1 MTIRPFDKLKTPVYR
16 VLAVGLFC
24 VLLASLLSGPAPA
37 YAGQQGPAGQPQR
50 VPPLPDGVEIQ
61 RRPLGLQVLGDD
73 SPRFVFLKMQDA
85 PLIRL
90 YAERKKAGVTLMS
103 AQVQRGYVQ
112 RLERAQ
118 QPVMTGARALGVPVI
133 SAYQKVLNGVQVK
146 ARPSQF
152 DALLALPGVE
162 SIHPVA
168 LMQLL
173 LGDSVPHIGAQR
185 VIDELG
191 IDGTGVDIGII
202 DSGIDY
208 IHADFGGPATQD
220 AYDANDNTII
230 TDMYEGA
237 RLFPTAKVVGGWDF
251 VGELYDAGCS
261 SDDEEAGRC
270 TATPHADPDPIDDG
284 FHGTHVAGIVA
295 GLGTEN
301 ISHGVAPGARL
312 WALKVFGAH
321 GSTNM
326 VPDAIEWAVD
336 PNDDGDI
343 SDALDVI
350 NMSLGSTFSGGGS
363 GETYAMAIE
372 NAIAAGMIVV
382 ASAGNSGDV
391 PLITGSPGSIP
402 PVISVASSYAPGE
415 ARQALEVTAPDT
427 IAGTYEVETGQ
438 FGPGLDEAGPISGDV
453 GYASPTDG
461 CEDLTNGAEV
471 AGKIA
476 LIDRGTC
483 TFVTKVRHAQT
494 AGAIGVIVVN
504 NVAGP
509 PIGMADD
516 GAGSDITIPSVM
528 ISQADG
534 DVIKAELPGVT
545 VTLASDI
552 LIPRPDLAD
561 QISSFSSRGPGWGRS
576 TAEIL
581 VASSPVIFKPEITA
595 PGSSIVSAFAGTGTE
610 SLSAS
615 GTSMS
620 SPHVAGVAA
629 LIKQAHP
636 NWMPEQVKAALVGTA
651 HSPIY
656 VDGNPEFGGG
666 GTVAPA
672 TRMGAGLVDAFAA
685 INTDVFVL
693 ADPPVGSGQRPG
705 VAVDFGFQAL
715 PEPVRLRR
723 SVTIQ
728 NTGDADVTYDVAFR
742 FQDADDADAGVTIS
756 PASDTLT
763 VPAGGSASLQVAADV
778 NPQALKDWPLS
789 GRSMADGDALRDIE
803 YSGWLTFTPAEQSVV
818 TTVVTT
824 SVVPVYLLARK
835 SADITAQPASVTLNE
850 FGPEHGTTL
859 QLENRSTIPGTAEV
873 FTLAGLDPN
882 EDGTPDAADVRAVG
896 VRNTPIEGLGN
907 LLEFAFATHAPRI
920 HPVQMEADVY
930 IDINQDRT
938 ADYILFNADLGL
950 LTTGQRSGV
959 NVTALFDQADG
970 SLSLEFYTDTDL
982 LTTNL
987 ILPVLAED
995 MGLGEGNLTF
1005 DYWIAVFDA
1014 LEETLVDVAP
1024 EGAFETPA
1032 RFTFDGANALYA
1044 VDRTSVDVVDSQAI
1058 DFFADA
1064 FGALAKPSAAGLMIM
1079 YDSSPTNVAVNL
1091 VDVDFNYDVG
1101 EMVIEADR
1109 AATGFVNSRDVTGA
1123 SLGGSRLW
1131 TGITTDKTRWYGVT
1145 QFDLASEVP
1154 GNAHIAKAELDLT
1167 GQETRY
1173 LDADA
1178 DAKWMVDVLDDSVDS
1193 AWPDVKFYMVHGAGV
1208 DATLGPTL
1216 GEEDLGK
1223 GSVNVFRF
1231 DRDQALLLEQ
1241 RIATTGRVSFRTNM
1255 VLDRLSQFVGR
1266 HLFAWDGGGGAR
1278 IPGEQPPVLRI
1289 TYVAA
1294 R

>member
-1 MTIRPFDKLKTPVYR
+1 MTTRPFDKLKTLVR
-16 VLAVGLFC
+16 RSLVLGLFC
-24 VLLASLLSGPAPA
+24 VFLVPLVIGPAPA
-37 YAGQQGPAGQPQR
+37 YAGPEGTAGRPQR
-50 VPPLPDGVEIQ
+50 VPPLPDGATIQ
-61 RRPLGLQVLGDD
+61 RRPLGVTVLEDD
-73 SPRFVFLKMQDA
+73 SPRYVFLKMRGA
-85 PLIRL
+85 PLARL
-90 YAERKKAGVTLMS
+90 YAERKGADATLMS
-103 AQVQRGYVQ
+103 AQLQRGYVQ
-112 RLERAQ
+112 RLELAQ
-118 QPVMTGARALGVPVI
+118 QPVVAGARALGVPVV
-133 SAYQKVLNGVQVK
+133 STYQKVLNGVQVK

-168 LMQLL
+168 LMKPL
-173 LGDSVPHIGAQR
+173 LGDSVPHVGAQR

-191 IDGTGVDIGII
+191 IDGSGVDVGII
-202 DSGIDY
+202 DTGIDY
-208 IHADFGGPATQD
+208 IHADFGGPGTQA
-220 AYDANDNTII
+220 AYDANDNTTI
-230 TDMYEGA
+230 TDTYEGA
-237 RLFPTAKVVGGWDF
+237 RLFPTEKVVGGWDF
-251 VGELYDAGCS
+251 VGELYDASCS
-261 SDDEEAGRC
+261 ADDEGAGRC
-270 TATPHADPDPIDDG
+270 TATPHPDPDPIDDG

-295 GLGTEN
+295 GLGTEKV
-301 ISHGVAPGARL
+301 SHGVAPGARL
-312 WALKVFGAH
+312 WALKVFGAQ

-326 VPDAIEWAVD
+326 VPDALEWAVD
-336 PNDDGDI
+336 PNNDGDI
-343 SDALDVI
+343 SDALDVV
-350 NMSLGSTFSGGGS
+350 NMSLGSPFSGGGAS
-363 GETYAMAIE
+363 EAHVMAIE

-391 PLITGSPGSIP
+391 PLITGSPASIP

-415 ARQALEVTAPDT
+415 VRHALEVTTPEA
-427 IAGTYEVETGQ
+427 IAGMYEMETGR
-438 FGPGLDEAGPISGDV
+438 FGPGLDETGPISGDV
-453 GYASPTDG
+453 VYADPADG
-461 CEDLTNGAEV
+461 CESLTNGTEI

-494 AGAIGVIVVN
+494 AGAVAVIVAN

-516 GAGSDITIPSVM
+516 GTGSDITIPSVM
-528 ISQADG
+528 ISRADG
-534 DVIKAELPGVT
+534 DLIKGDLPGVS
-545 VTLASDI
+545 VTLATDI
-552 LIPRPDLAD
+552 TIPRPDLTD
-561 QISSFSSRGPGWGRS
+561 RISSFSSRGPGWGRS
-576 TAEIL
+576 TGDIL
-581 VASSPVIFKPEITA
+581 VASSPTIFKPEITA
-595 PGSSIVSAFAGTGTE
+595 PGSNIVSAFAGTGTE
-610 SLSAS
+610 GISLS

-620 SPHVAGVAA
+620 APHVAGVAV

-636 NWMPEQVKAALVGTA
+636 DWTPEQVKSALVGA
-651 HSPIY
+651 AYSPIY
-656 VDGNPEFGGG
+656 VDGNPAFGGG

-693 ADPPVGSGQRPG
+693 ADPPAGSGQRPG

-728 NTGDADVTYDVAFR
+728 NTGDADVTYNVAFQ

-756 PASDTLT
+756 PSRDTVT
-763 VPAGGSASLQVAADV
+763 VPAGGSASLQVTADI

-789 GRSMADGDALRDIE
+789 GRSMGDGDALRDIE
-803 YSGWLTFTPAEQSVV
+803 YSGWLTFTPAKGTGALS
-818 TTVVTT
+818 
-824 SVVPVYLLARK
+824 VPVYLLARK
-835 SADITAQPASVTLNE
+835 SADIAAQPASVTLDE

-859 QLENRSTIPGTAEV
+859 NLVNGSGVPGTAEV

-882 EDGTPDAADVRAVG
+882 EDGTTDAADVRAVG
-896 VRNTPIEGLGN
+896 VRNTRIEGLGN
-907 LLEFAFATHAPRI
+907 LLEFALATHAPRI
-920 HPVQMEADVY
+920 HPVQMEADIY
-930 IDINQDRT
+930 IDVNQDRK

-950 LTTGQRSGV
+950 LTTGRRSGV
-959 NVTALFDQADG
+959 NVTALFDQANG
-970 SLSLEFYTDTDL
+970 TLSLEFYADTDL

-987 ILPVLAED
+987 VLPVLAED
-995 MGLGEGNLTF
+995 MGLGDGNLTF

-1014 LEETLVDVAP
+1014 LEETLVDVVP

-1032 RFTFDGANALYA
+1032 RFTFDGANPLYM
-1044 VDRTSVDVVDSQAI
+1044 VDRASVDVVNTQAI
-1058 DFFADA
+1058 DFFADS
-1064 FGALAKPSAAGLMIM
+1064 FGALARPSAAGLMLL
-1079 YDSSPTNVAVNL
+1079 YSSSPTNVAVNL
-1091 VDVDFNYDVG
+1091 VEVDFDYEVKDLA
-1101 EMVIEADR
+1101 IEADR
-1109 AATGFVNSRDVTGA
+1109 AATGFVNSQDVTGA

-1131 TGITTDKTRWYGVT
+1131 TGITTDRTRWYGVT

-1154 GNAHIAKAELDLT
+1154 GNAHVVEAELDLR

-1173 LDADA
+1173 LTPDAN
-1178 DAKWMVDVLDDSVDS
+1178 AKWMVDVLDESVDS
-1193 AWPDVKFYMVHGAGV
+1193 TWPDVKFYVIHRAGV

-1216 GEEDLGK
+1216 SEEDLGK

-1231 DRDQALLLEQ
+1231 GRDQTSLLEQ
-1241 RIATTGRVSFRTNM
+1241 RVATTGRVSFRTNM

-1266 HLFAWDGGGGAR
+1266 HLFAWDGGGGLR